1 VLWWLTWLVSSCRSE
16 ISVNECIQHDLVRG
30 GGRGEEGLIVFTDA
44 VVVLLLT
51 VRRALL
57 RVPGTCNQ
65 GLESRIGS

>member
-1 VLWWLTWLVSSCRSE
+1 MY
-16 ISVNECIQHDLVRG
+16 SVGWGE
-30 GGRGEEGLIVFTDA
+30 RGEEGLIVFTDA